1 MIVAIDGPAGAGK
14 STVSRLLAERLG
26 FRLIDTGAMY
36 RCVALAAARAGVD
49 LLDGRALGE
58 LATSL
63 DIDFAYL
70 GGANRAYLDGHD
82 VTDEIRTSAVSL
94 AASQVSAHSAVREAL
109 VARQRELGNLA
120 SSVMEGRDIGT
131 VVFPNADVKVF
142 LTASLDER
150 SRRRLAESNTAEL
163 TPEQVAKEIAD
174 RDHRDSSRAVAPLR
188 PADDA
193 VHIDTTGLTLHEVVQ
208 RVVELVRTRQRLH

>member
-94 AASQVSAHSAVREAL
+94 AAL